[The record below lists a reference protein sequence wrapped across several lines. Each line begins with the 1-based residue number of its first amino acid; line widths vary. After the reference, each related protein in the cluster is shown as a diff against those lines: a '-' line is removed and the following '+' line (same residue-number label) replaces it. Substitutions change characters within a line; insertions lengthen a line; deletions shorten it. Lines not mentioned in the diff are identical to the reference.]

1 MMQTAQLRTGVALA
15 LAAVMAAGSIRLGAQ
30 APVNAPAPAAT
41 QATPPSGGVVP
52 PADYVI
58 GADDSLSIVYWDHKE
73 MSADVV
79 VRPDGKI
86 QLSLVGDFPIAGM
99 TPDQAA
105 VELKK
110 IYTKELKNPD
120 LAVIVKTFGAS
131 AVVVQG
137 EVRSPAQI
145 PLIGNAR
152 LLQIIS
158 QAGGFLPTADIRNVT
173 IVRHSTGGKP
183 LVTVVNL
190 QDALQGVNP
199 ANDIGMLPGDVVF
212 VRPLKMNDG
221 NRGSGMPVLTAPSAE
236 PE

>member
-1 MMQTAQLRTGVALA
+1 MRQAIVLV
-15 LAAVMAAGSIRLGAQ
+15 LAAL
-30 APVNAPAPAAT
+30 
-41 QATPPSGGVVP
+41 
-52 PADYVI
+52 VI
-58 GADDSLSIVYWDHKE
+58 GLVGCMPPKMKTNTVNQFNAEYDRVKGQGYQIQPGDTLDITFFYTPEYNATSVP
-73 MSADVV
+73 

-105 VELKK
+105 EELKK
-110 IYTKELKNPD
+110 VYTRELKNPD

-131 AVVVQG
+131 SVVVQG
-137 EVRSPAQI
+137 EVRNPAQI

-173 IVRHSTGGKP
+173 VVRHSTGGKP

-199 ANDIGMLPGDVVF
+199 ANDIAMLPGDVVF
-212 VRPLKMNDG
+212 VRPLKINNE
-221 NRGSGMPVLTAPSAE
+221 NRGGGMPVLTAPSAE

>member
-1 MMQTAQLRTGVALA
+1 MRQAIVLV
-15 LAAVMAAGSIRLGAQ
+15 LAALVMGLVGC
-30 APVNAPAPAAT
+30 APTMKTNTINQFNAEYDRVKSQGYQIQPGDTLDITFFYTPEYNAT
-41 QATPPSGGVVP
+41 SVP
-52 PADYVI
+52 
-58 GADDSLSIVYWDHKE
+58 
-73 MSADVV
+73 

-99 TPDQAA
+99 TPDPAA
-105 VELKK
+105 AELKK
-110 IYTKELKNPD
+110 IYTRELKNPD

-190 QDALQGVNP
+190 QAALQGTNP
-199 ANDIGMLPGDVVF
+199 SNDLGMLPGDVVF
-212 VRPLKMNDG
+212 VRPLKMNNE
-221 NRGSGMPVLTAPSAE
+221 NRGGGMPVLTAPSAE

>member
-1 MMQTAQLRTGVALA
+1 MIVLV
-15 LAAVMAAGSIRLGAQ
+15 LAAL
-30 APVNAPAPAAT
+30 
-41 QATPPSGGVVP
+41 
-52 PADYVI
+52 VI
-58 GADDSLSIVYWDHKE
+58 GLAGCTPKMKTNTINQFNAEYDRVKGQGYQIQPGDTLDITFFYTPEYNASSVP
-73 MSADVV
+73 
-79 VRPDGKI
+79 VRPDGRI

-105 VELKK
+105 TELKK
-110 IYTKELKNPD
+110 VYTRELKNPD

-137 EVRSPAQI
+137 EVRNPAQV

-158 QAGGFLPTADIRNVT
+158 QAGGFLPTADIRNIT
-173 IVRHSTGGKP
+173 IVRHSTGAKP

-190 QDALQGVNP
+190 QDALQGVNT
-199 ANDIGMLPGDVVF
+199 ANDLPMLPGDVVF
-212 VRPLKMNDG
+212 VRPLKINND
-221 NRGSGMPVLTAPSAE
+221 NRGGGMPVLTTPSAE

>member
-1 MMQTAQLRTGVALA
+1 MRQAIVLVLTALLIGLA
-15 LAAVMAAGSIRLGAQ
+15 GC
-30 APVNAPAPAAT
+30 APKMKTNTINQFNAEYERVKSQGYQIQPGDT
-41 QATPPSGGVVP
+41 LDITFFYTPEYNASSVP
-52 PADYVI
+52 
-58 GADDSLSIVYWDHKE
+58 
-73 MSADVV
+73 

-86 QLSLVGDFPIAGM
+86 QLSLVGDFPIAGK

-105 VELKK
+105 TELKQV
-110 IYTKELKNPD
+110 YTRELKNPD

-137 EVRSPAQI
+137 EVRNPAQI

-173 IVRHSTGGKP
+173 IVRHSTGAKP

-190 QDALQGVNP
+190 QAALQGVNP
-199 ANDIGMLPGDVVF
+199 ANDIPMLPGDVVF
-212 VRPLKMNDG
+212 VRPLKINND
-221 NRGSGMPVLTAPSAE
+221 NRGGGMPVLTSPSAE

>member
-1 MMQTAQLRTGVALA
+1 MRQAIVLV
-15 LAAVMAAGSIRLGAQ
+15 LAAV
-30 APVNAPAPAAT
+30 
-41 QATPPSGGVVP
+41 
-52 PADYVI
+52 VI
-58 GADDSLSIVYWDHKE
+58 GLVGCTPKMKTNTISQFNAEYDRVKGQGYQIQPGDTLDITFFYTPEYNATSVP
-73 MSADVV
+73 

-105 VELKK
+105 VELTK

>member
-1 MMQTAQLRTGVALA
+1 MRQAIVLV
-15 LAAVMAAGSIRLGAQ
+15 LAALLIGLGGCAPKIKTNTINQFNAEYDRVKAQ
-30 APVNAPAPAAT
+30 GYQIQPGDTLDITFFYTPEYNAT
-41 QATPPSGGVVP
+41 SVP
-52 PADYVI
+52 
-58 GADDSLSIVYWDHKE
+58 
-73 MSADVV
+73 

-86 QLSLVGDFPIAGM
+86 QLSLVGDFPIAGK

-105 VELKK
+105 AELKQ

-120 LAVIVKTFGAS
+120 LAVMVKTFGAS

-137 EVRSPAQI
+137 EVRNPSQI

-183 LVTVVNL
+183 LVTIVNL

-212 VRPLKMNDG
+212 VRPLKINNE
-221 NRGSGMPVLTAPSAE
+221 NRGGGMPVLTTPGAV

>member
-1 MMQTAQLRTGVALA
+1 MRQAMVLV
-15 LAAVMAAGSIRLGAQ
+15 LAAL
-30 APVNAPAPAAT
+30 
-41 QATPPSGGVVP
+41 
-52 PADYVI
+52 VI
-58 GADDSLSIVYWDHKE
+58 GLVGCTPKMKTNTINQFNAEYDRVKSQGYQIQPGDTLDITFFYTPEYNATSVP
-73 MSADVV
+73 

-105 VELKK
+105 AELKK

-120 LAVIVKTFGAS
+120 LAVIIKTFGAS

-137 EVRSPAQI
+137 EVRNPAQV

-152 LLQIIS
+152 LIQIIS

-190 QDALQGVNP
+190 QAALQGTDP

-212 VRPLKMNDG
+212 VRPLKINTE
-221 NRGSGMPVLTAPSAE
+221 NRGGGMPVLTRRE
-236 PE
+236 PYRHRPLS

>member
-1 MMQTAQLRTGVALA
+1 
-15 LAAVMAAGSIRLGAQ
+15 
-30 APVNAPAPAAT
+30 
-41 QATPPSGGVVP
+41 VP
-52 PADYVI
+52 
-58 GADDSLSIVYWDHKE
+58 
-73 MSADVV
+73 

-105 VELKK
+105 AELKK
-110 IYTKELKNPD
+110 IYTRELKNPD

-137 EVRSPAQI
+137 EVRNPAQV

-152 LLQIIS
+152 LLQVIS

-173 IVRHSTGGKP
+173 IVRHSTGAKP

-190 QDALQGVNP
+190 QEALQGTNP
-199 ANDIGMLPGDVVF
+199 ANDLPMLPGDVVF
-212 VRPLKMNDG
+212 VRPLKINND
-221 NRGSGMPVLTAPSAE
+221 NRGGGMPVLTSPSAE

>member
-1 MMQTAQLRTGVALA
+1 
-15 LAAVMAAGSIRLGAQ
+15 
-30 APVNAPAPAAT
+30 
-41 QATPPSGGVVP
+41 VP
-52 PADYVI
+52 
-58 GADDSLSIVYWDHKE
+58 
-73 MSADVV
+73 

-105 VELKK
+105 AELKK

-120 LAVIVKTFGAS
+120 LAVMVKTFGAS

-137 EVRSPAQI
+137 EVRNPAQI

-173 IVRHSTGGKP
+173 VVRHSTGGKP

-190 QDALQGVNP
+190 QEALQGINT
-199 ANDIGMLPGDVVF
+199 ANDLPMLPGDVVF
-212 VRPLKMNDG
+212 VRSLKVNE
-221 NRGSGMPVLTAPSAE
+221 NRPSAPLFSAPAPVTE
-236 PE
+236 

>member
-1 MMQTAQLRTGVALA
+1 MRQAMVLV
-15 LAAVMAAGSIRLGAQ
+15 LAAL
-30 APVNAPAPAAT
+30 
-41 QATPPSGGVVP
+41 
-52 PADYVI
+52 VI
-58 GADDSLSIVYWDHKE
+58 GLVGCTPKMKTNTINQFNAEYDRVKSQGYQIQPGDTLDITFFYTPEYNATSVP
-73 MSADVV
+73 

-105 VELKK
+105 AELKK

-120 LAVIVKTFGAS
+120 LAVIIKTFGAS

-137 EVRSPAQI
+137 EVRNPAQV

-152 LLQIIS
+152 LIQIIS

-190 QDALQGVNP
+190 QAALQGTDP

-212 VRPLKMNDG
+212 VRPLKINTE
-221 NRGSGMPVLTAPSAE
+221 NRGGGMPVLTAPSAE

>member
-1 MMQTAQLRTGVALA
+1 MRQAIVLILAALA
-15 LAAVMAAGSIRLGAQ
+15 IGLGGCAPKVKTNTINQFNAEYNRVKAQ
-30 APVNAPAPAAT
+30 GYQIQPGDTLDITFFYTPEYNAT
-41 QATPPSGGVVP
+41 SVP
-52 PADYVI
+52 
-58 GADDSLSIVYWDHKE
+58 
-73 MSADVV
+73 

-105 VELKK
+105 AELKK

-120 LAVIVKTFGAS
+120 LAVMVKTFGAS

-137 EVRSPAQI
+137 EVRNPAQI

-152 LLQIIS
+152 LLQVIS

-173 IVRHSTGGKP
+173 VVRHSTGGKP

-190 QDALQGVNP
+190 QDALQGVNT
-199 ANDIGMLPGDVVF
+199 ANDIAMLPGDVVF
-212 VRPLKMNDG
+212 VRSVKTNE
-221 NRGSGMPVLTAPSAE
+221 NRPSAPLFSAPAPE
-236 PE
+236 PD

>member
-1 MMQTAQLRTGVALA
+1 MRQAIVLV
-15 LAAVMAAGSIRLGAQ
+15 LAAL
-30 APVNAPAPAAT
+30 
-41 QATPPSGGVVP
+41 
-52 PADYVI
+52 VI
-58 GADDSLSIVYWDHKE
+58 GLAGCAPKIKTNTINQFNAEYDRVKSQGYRIQPGDTLDITFFYTPEYNATSVP
-73 MSADVV
+73 

-99 TPDQAA
+99 TPGQASA
-105 VELKK
+105 ELKK
-110 IYTKELKNPD
+110 IYTRELKNPD

-137 EVRSPAQI
+137 EVRNPAQV

-173 IVRHSTGGKP
+173 VVRHSTGGKP
-183 LVTVVNL
+183 LVTIVNL

-199 ANDIGMLPGDVVF
+199 ANDIPMLPGDVVF
-212 VRPLKMNDG
+212 VRPLKINNE
-221 NRGSGMPVLTAPSAE
+221 NRGGGMPLLTTPGAE